1 MQLAHAG
8 DDQLAGLFIGEA
20 LEGRIFFSQTLQTLR
35 HLILVGLRLRLDGH
49 ADDWLREGRGLEGD
63 VEVLVAKGIAGGD
76 VAQTDQG
83 CDVAGVDGIDIFA
96 FAALNDHQTAHTFT
110 LTGARIVDRITLF
123 ELSGIDTEENQLT
136 GVRVGPKLE
145 RERAELAVVVRRN
158 WDSVFGVFGVG
169 HHACGRRDVQRGR
182 QVIDDGVDQD
192 LNALFLESG
201 AAKDRDELDQAGEA
215 ADRSLKNGNR
225 NGFLFENELRDC
237 IVLVGYG
244 IDEFGQRRFRAIL
257 VSGRNLGDFVLQA
270 FVGEVA
276 LAPNDGLLVDHVDD
290 AGEFVFSSDV
300 QEDRERIGT
309 ELFAHVGQRVVKIGT
324 GAVHLVDERDPGH
337 FVLGGLA
344 PDRLGL
350 GLDTG
355 YTAKH
360 SDRAV

>member
-1 MQLAHAG
+1 M
-8 DDQLAGLFIGEA
+8 
-20 LEGRIFFSQTLQTLR
+20 
-35 HLILVGLRLRLDGH
+35 
-49 ADDWLREGRGLEGD
+49 
-63 VEVLVAKGIAGGD
+63 
-76 VAQTDQG
+76 
-83 CDVAGVDGIDIFA
+83 
-96 FAALNDHQTAHTFT
+96 
-110 LTGARIVDRITLF
+110 
-123 ELSGIDTEENQLT
+123 
-136 GVRVGPKLE
+136 
-145 RERAELAVVVRRN
+145 
-158 WDSVFGVFGVG
+158 
-169 HHACGRRDVQRGR
+169 
-182 QVIDDGVDQD
+182 
-192 LNALFLESG
+192 NALFLESG

-360 SDRAV
+360 SDRAVQNTHGTFDFSGEVDVSRCIDDVNPMSETFEVLVKTLVLLLGPEGGHRRRGDGDAALLFLFHPVGDSVAVIDVADLVDQACVEENSLGRCGLARIDVGANTKVTSALQWVLAQR